1 MADLRELIKKWR
13 SENGDYPESKK
24 DCADELERAL
34 AAQPAPADLTDDE
47 ADRIA
52 AEVELAVGAG
62 CESWDLV
69 PPSDIIRAV
78 CRAIRPAPAAAAV
91 PEGWALV
98 DRAEI
103 VGMARLLERDGDEF
117 GVAADLRRMLSAAP
131 QPATCN
137 QPLQVQPEAGADDC
151 TPYASPAYLR
161 GESDGVR
168 GACARITD
176 ALEGRDSGRGV
187 FGDADLETLR
197 RRVLSLQAQPKPAEG
212 GAVVS
217 DYCRVTGCVHSAHGC
232 PTWPAGSNPFAPAGP
247 AADAE
252 LLRRAL
258 PFLRDEAARY
268 DDDGSNEPLE
278 LARDIESALALAGDG
293 GA

>member
-1 MADLRELIKKWR
+1 M
-13 SENGDYPESKK
+13 
-24 DCADELERAL
+24 
-34 AAQPAPADLTDDE
+34 
-47 ADRIA
+47 
-52 AEVELAVGAG
+52 
-62 CESWDLV
+62 
-69 PPSDIIRAV
+69 
-78 CRAIRPAPAAAAV
+78 RPAPASAAV
-91 PEGWALV
+91 TEGLALV
-98 DRAEI
+98 PREPTAEMI
-103 VGMARLLERDGDEF
+103 ASGAREVTYDENSDEDN
-117 GVAADLRRMLSAAP
+117 ARNTYLAMLSAAP

-137 QPLQVQPEAGADDC
+137 QPLQVQPEGKAGADDC

-212 GAVVS
+212 GAVPSAKAWVDENRVAVS
-217 DYCRVTGCVHSAHGC
+217 TEWMAGWDACRVEYPRSA
-232 PTWPAGSNPFAPAGP
+232 PAGSGEAVATVSEVSFDGVLLLDWHADDVPVGTKLYAGP

-252 LLRRAL
+252 LRAEVIAL
-258 PFLRDEAARY
+258 AKEREDGYAAREHGGVLNHRIA
-268 DDDGSNEPLE
+268 DKVVE
-278 LARDIESALALAGDG
+278 LARRLAGDG